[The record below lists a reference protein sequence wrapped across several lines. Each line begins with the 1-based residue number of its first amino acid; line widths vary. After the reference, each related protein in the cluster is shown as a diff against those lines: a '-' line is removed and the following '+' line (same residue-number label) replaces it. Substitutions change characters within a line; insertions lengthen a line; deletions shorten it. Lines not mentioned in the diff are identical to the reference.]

1 MAAGPRVRIAPGKIE
16 RALLNPLTNAVRH
29 TPSDGAISLVVKP
42 NSDHVVVS
50 VEDTGPGL
58 EADATERM
66 FERFWRADDS
76 RARSGG
82 GAGLGLAIA
91 QGSSTRTGE
100 RSGPRTAGSA
110 ERGSPSRPR

>member
-66 FERFWRADDS
+66 FERSWRADDS